1 MTTKPFRTLRPELKL
16 AVLSWLCDSALASQ
30 TIRNHLETQQSASSS
45 VSSQRTSRSFNLEK
59 YVAAQSSSNMY
70 VDSLLLPIGM
80 TRGSAASLLGCDRN
94 HSRYWFF
101 KGDITGRIWVETKNG
116 GFTTSYR
123 ETEEIDRLLKTLN
136 KQGIR
141 ENALAKAIQSRRD
154 DILAAQMQHCA
165 LYTPSRIMGSELLT
179 KESFEAQIRELL
191 CKNELNLNRVSRNEC
206 VLAMKELV
214 RRRWVP
220 VALVPFLK
228 CSIHSSVSSLMS
240 ILYVV
245 TFSFMFS
252 TLHHLE
258 QIKTQT
264 HTFNYCWHESSF
276 YGIKILTC
284 VFEE

>member
-30 TIRNHLETQQSASSS
+30 TVRNHLETQQSASSS

-165 LYTPSRIMGSELLT
+165 LYTPLVLWVLNFSR
-179 KESFEAQIRELL
+179 
-191 CKNELNLNRVSRNEC
+191 KNRL
-206 VLAMKELV
+206 
-214 RRRWVP
+214 RRRFV
-220 VALVPFLK
+220 
-228 CSIHSSVSSLMS
+228 
-240 ILYVV
+240 
-245 TFSFMFS
+245 
-252 TLHHLE
+252 
-258 QIKTQT
+258 
-264 HTFNYCWHESSF
+264 NYFARTS
-276 YGIKILTC
+276 
-284 VFEE
+284 

>member
-1 MTTKPFRTLRPELKL
+1 
-16 AVLSWLCDSALASQ
+16 
-30 TIRNHLETQQSASSS
+30 
-45 VSSQRTSRSFNLEK
+45 
-59 YVAAQSSSNMY
+59 
-70 VDSLLLPIGM
+70 
-80 TRGSAASLLGCDRN
+80 
-94 HSRYWFF
+94 
-101 KGDITGRIWVETKNG
+101 
-116 GFTTSYR
+116 
-123 ETEEIDRLLKTLN
+123 
-136 KQGIR
+136 
-141 ENALAKAIQSRRD
+141 
-154 DILAAQMQHCA
+154 
-165 LYTPSRIMGSELLT
+165 MGSELLT

-245 TFSFMFS
+245 TLFLSCFS
-252 TLHHLE
+252 TLHHLEQIIE